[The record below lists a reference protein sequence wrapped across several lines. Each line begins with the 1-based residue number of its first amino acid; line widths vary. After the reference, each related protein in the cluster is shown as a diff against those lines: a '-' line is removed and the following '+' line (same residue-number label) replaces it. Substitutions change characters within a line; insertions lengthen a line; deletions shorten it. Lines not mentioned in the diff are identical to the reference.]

1 MGFLSQLWSFGQKVR
16 SLPTRLFLTPLAKE
30 SFSSCGNDF
39 SMGGGCSFSGISNIS
54 IGDRVSFGQDTLI
67 MTTRAKVLIGND
79 VMFGPGVSIITGN
92 HRTDV
97 QGRTMR
103 SIGDSEKLPENDQ
116 DVVIE
121 DDCWLGSHV
130 TILKGVHIAT
140 GCVIAAG
147 AVVTKDTEPYGIY
160 GGVPAKRL
168 SGRFQSDE
176 G

>member
-1 MGFLSQLWSFGQKVR
+1 
-16 SLPTRLFLTPLAKE
+16 
-30 SFSSCGNDF
+30 
-39 SMGGGCSFSGISNIS
+39 
-54 IGDRVSFGQDTLI
+54 

-121 DDCWLGSHV
+121 DDCWLGGGVIVLAGV
-130 TILKGVHIAT
+130 TIGKGS
-140 GCVIAAG
+140 VIGAG
-147 AVVTKDTEPYGIY
+147 SIVTKDIPPYSVAVGNPCKVMRTIED
-160 GGVPAKRL
+160 K
-168 SGRFQSDE
+168 
-176 G
+176 

>member
-1 MGFLSQLWSFGQKVR
+1 
-16 SLPTRLFLTPLAKE
+16 
-30 SFSSCGNDF
+30 
-39 SMGGGCSFSGISNIS
+39 
-54 IGDRVSFGQDTLI
+54 

-79 VMFGPGVSIITGN
+79 VMSGPGVSIITGN